1 MYPLYRIARARAIAR
16 PSMQPSVRARAR
28 ARAVMARHAAVYA
41 LLLSVPSSTDA
52 DEAIPPHP
60 AMPTVDV
67 KPISKSWPSGKGGHG
82 PSGKN
87 VLFIASDDMR
97 PEISPYGHKYMHT
110 PNMQSLADDG
120 YTFRRM

>member
-1 MYPLYRIARARAIAR
+1 
-16 PSMQPSVRARAR
+16 
-28 ARAVMARHAAVYA
+28 MAM
-41 LLLSVPSSTDA
+41 LLLLLRILQLLLFPDA
-52 DEAIPPHP
+52 TSAEEGIAPPP
-60 AMPTVDV
+60 PTVDV
-67 KPISKSWPSGKGGHG
+67 KPISKSWPNPPGGLG

-120 YTFRRM
+120 YTFRRMYVQQAL

>member
-1 MYPLYRIARARAIAR
+1 MVRRA
-16 PSMQPSVRARAR
+16 
-28 ARAVMARHAAVYA
+28 AAVGA
-41 LLLSVPSSTDA
+41 LLLSLPSATGA
-52 DEAIPPHP
+52 DIPPYP
-60 AMPTVDV
+60 ATPTVDV

>member
-1 MYPLYRIARARAIAR
+1 
-16 PSMQPSVRARAR
+16 
-28 ARAVMARHAAVYA
+28 MARHAKAHAAIVCA
-41 LLLSVPSSTDA
+41 LLLLLSMPSPGICAAGA
-52 DEAIPPHP
+52 DELAVPPHP
-60 AMPTVDV
+60 GAMPTVDV
-67 KPISKSWPSGKGGHG
+67 KPIDQSWPSGKGGHG

>member
-1 MYPLYRIARARAIAR
+1 MACRAGAV
-16 PSMQPSVRARAR
+16 SV
-28 ARAVMARHAAVYA
+28 
-41 LLLSVPSSTDA
+41 LLLSLPSATSA
-52 DEAIPPHP
+52 DEGVPPYP
-60 AMPTVDV
+60 ATPTVDV
-67 KPISKSWPSGKGGHG
+67 KPISKSWPSGKGGLG